1 MKSKKKS
8 KQKEDVEKKINEEIS
23 LDNSEKSAIKE
34 INIDFKDKYIRLYS
48 EFENY
53 RKRTA
58 KEKIDIITNS
68 SEKVLKE
75 ILPVLDD
82 FERAISNNKNVNE
95 ASAIKEGI
103 ELIHNKFYKIL
114 TNQGLSPMESIE
126 KDFDP
131 DIHEAITKIP
141 APKDKMKGKVI
152 DVIEKG
158 YTLNEKVIR
167 FAKVV
172 VGE

>member
-1 MKSKKKS
+1 MLNHNIDMKSKKKS

-23 LDNSEKSAIKE
+23 LDNTEKSAIKE

-95 ASAIKEGI
+95 ASR
-103 ELIHNKFYKIL
+103 NYNWF
-114 TNQGLSPMESIE
+114 
-126 KDFDP
+126 
-131 DIHEAITKIP
+131 
-141 APKDKMKGKVI
+141 
-152 DVIEKG
+152 
-158 YTLNEKVIR
+158 
-167 FAKVV
+167 
-172 VGE
+172 